1 MESDTVPTLSFL
13 PGFPAADFPDC
24 GPSVVAY
31 GLTQADADRVAD
43 RFAAMVAEQESAF
56 AGEVLSPDEG
66 VKRAMAIAE
75 AGATRPVVIA
85 DTQDNPGAGGNS
97 DTTGMLR
104 ALLIHNAK
112 RAAIGLIVDPGV
124 AKAVQHAKVGD
135 KVLLPLGGKSRI
147 SGDAPLAREFV
158 VEALSDGNVVASGPF
173 YGAGNRLRL
182 GPSACL
188 RIGDV
193 RVVLASRKAQMAD
206 QEMFRYV
213 GIEPRDAA
221 ILVVKSS
228 VHFRA
233 DFEPIAETILV
244 CAAPGPM
251 PVDPAML
258 PWKRLRPGI
267 RIAPNGPVFR

>member
-1 MESDTVPTLSFL
+1 
-13 PGFPAADFPDC
+13 
-24 GPSVVAY
+24 
-31 GLTQADADRVAD
+31 
-43 RFAAMVAEQESAF
+43 MVAGQESAF
-56 AGEVLSPDEG
+56 SGEVLSPDEG

-85 DTQDNPGAGGNS
+85 DTQDNPGAGGDS

-104 ALLIHNAK
+104 ALVSNDAK
-112 RAAIGLIVDPGV
+112 RAAIGLIVDPAA
-124 AKAVQHAKVGD
+124 AKAAHAARTGAAIRIA
-135 KVLLPLGGKSRI
+135 LGGKSGI
-147 SGDAPLAREFV
+147 EGDTPFEGEFV
-158 VEALSDGNVVASGPF
+158 VEALSEGSLVASGPF

-182 GPSACL
+182 GLSACL

-193 RVVLASRKAQMAD
+193 RIVVASRKAQMAD
-206 QEMFRYV
+206 QEMYRYV
-213 GIEPRDAA
+213 GVEPRDAA
-221 ILVVKSS
+221 ILVNKSS

-233 DFEPIAETILV
+233 DFEPIAETIFI

-267 RIAPNGPVFR
+267 RIAPNGPTFR